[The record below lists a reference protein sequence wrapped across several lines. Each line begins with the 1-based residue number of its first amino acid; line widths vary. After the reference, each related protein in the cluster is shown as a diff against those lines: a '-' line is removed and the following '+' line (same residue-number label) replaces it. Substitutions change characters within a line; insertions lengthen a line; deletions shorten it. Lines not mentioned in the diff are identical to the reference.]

1 MVAGKNLLWLVSCQ
15 PIRAYLQADSEREGA
30 RAAYQG
36 LSSGTCGWHAEG
48 PSLSFRMPEAGMLG
62 SAYPRVREKAC
73 SRQVGRQG
81 CRFIPTHGRG
91 ERRRSGSLLR
101 RRHRFRRSIPA
112 CVDGEGACRYRR
124 RESHRVYPRAWANR
138 AWRSLIDR
146 SKGSVHA
153 QRNFRS
159 ASSVQLRFISACVG
173 ESPRSS
179 STDLSP
185 RAGGRWLCTKS
196 RSLTDRK

>member
-1 MVAGKNLLWLVSCQ
+1 MAGQSRLRRRQAMTGFGSWRIEAEDAVSIRVYSGERCQVSCVMVAGKNLLWLVSCQ

-62 SAYPRVREKAC
+62 SAYPRAREKAC

-101 RRHRFRRSIPA
+101 RRHCFRRSIPT
-112 CVDGEGACRYRR
+112 CVDGEGACRCRR
-124 RESHRVYPRAWANR
+124 RERHRVYPCAWANR
-138 AWRSLIDR
+138 A
-146 SKGSVHA
+146 
-153 QRNFRS
+153 
-159 ASSVQLRFISACVG
+159 CG
-173 ESPRSS
+173 E
-179 STDLSP
+179 
-185 RAGGRWLCTKS
+185 A
-196 RSLTDRK
+196 